1 MSNCDLVETTDIKIE
16 LVLNILD
23 FSDILR
29 SIHEPCLENQ
39 GGLVAC
45 INPVSLKF

>member
-1 MSNCDLVETTDIKIE
+1 MSNCDLRETTDIKIE

-29 SIHEPCLENQ
+29 SIHEACLEIQ
-39 GGLVAC
+39 GDLVAC
-45 INPVSLKF
+45 VNPVYLKF